1 MKYSEDVRRFT
12 ATLALLLAAALG
24 LSQGRQLV
32 FSEKSGN
39 GQLWANLSLTY
50 LRVDE
55 PYLPMVVGV
64 QNKSK
69 RKAVISRESF
79 RLVGP
84 DGTRYPLAELREVRG
99 EYDKFSADH
108 RMASAAG
115 IPVDVWYRQRHLRE
129 TNFFPDI
136 RLSRRPTVIEYATLS
151 RGDGMAD
158 LLYFVSPRGLAPG
171 KPFLLEVFPEGWE
184 TPLRL
189 RLVLGE

>member
-1 MKYSEDVRRFT
+1 MKWFSAVLLSAICVGALVVAAQDGEAPRILFIAEDD
-12 ATLALLLAAALG
+12 
-24 LSQGRQLV
+24 
-32 FSEKSGN
+32 N
-39 GQLWANLSLTY
+39 GKVWANLTLTRQR
-50 LRVDE
+50 LDE

-129 TNFFPDI
+129 TSFFPDI